1 MTTPTPDHPPLTW
14 KAALLGSLGLLLIL
28 AALAA
33 PIVLEHWAAALL
45 SAKFPLPPDMRQLYE
60 ADSVDSPVRGL
71 RPLIEYGMVL
81 GGTLLAMRGKALSPV
96 IAGIFGGLLVH
107 VGPNLIWA
115 LSSGRAIL

>member
-33 PIVLEHWAAALL
+33 PIVLEHWAA
-45 SAKFPLPPDMRQLYE
+45 
-60 ADSVDSPVRGL
+60 DSPVRGL